1 MRFLLFYFC
10 AAWSCLAQGFNSPAS
25 IPTANF
31 VTSHSGQFL
40 VAGAAAPLTMY
51 DRVQQT
57 NRSRLIHLDSHFLAV
72 SAERVKSTFLN
83 ELNLPDQYLGQ
94 IHLRIL
100 ERAPPTQPVA
110 IISTMYADG
119 WQFEV
124 GLPGRIEEE
133 MLLKGITQALLL
145 EFSNRRVRRSAEL
158 PTWVVE
164 GFTQEIANSPMPTFL
179 FERKSISLEIRGGD
193 ELGKAREWLQTHPCL
208 TIAELSFANLARA
221 GDEDKRVYQSCAQL
235 LTHELLELPNGPRL
249 FSQFLSSLPYHWNWQ
264 TAFLKVYEDHF
275 KSMLDFEKWWALT
288 WIDFRGRKDSQTWST
303 ALSLDK
309 LRTLLSSSMETRVSN
324 DSLPVRQDVSMQTL
338 ITKTDF
344 NLQEQVIL
352 QKLKQLFFLKFNL
365 SPDARGL
372 AARYEETLKSYL
384 DKRITSGYQP
394 GLKQDDNAR
403 DHALVR
409 ELLKDLDALD
419 QQQFAVMAA
428 QQKTAGGV
436 PPPSN
441 SVVVQAQ
448 KKKKK

>member
-1 MRFLLFYFC
+1 
-10 AAWSCLAQGFNSPAS
+10 
-25 IPTANF
+25 
-31 VTSHSGQFL
+31 
-40 VAGAAAPLTMY
+40 
-51 DRVQQT
+51 
-57 NRSRLIHLDSHFLAV
+57 
-72 SAERVKSTFLN
+72 
-83 ELNLPDQYLGQ
+83 
-94 IHLRIL
+94 
-100 ERAPPTQPVA
+100 
-110 IISTMYADG
+110 
-119 WQFEV
+119 
-124 GLPGRIEEE
+124 
-133 MLLKGITQALLL
+133 
-145 EFSNRRVRRSAEL
+145 
-158 PTWVVE
+158 
-164 GFTQEIANSPMPTFL
+164 
-179 FERKSISLEIRGGD
+179 
-193 ELGKAREWLQTHPCL
+193 
-208 TIAELSFANLARA
+208 
-221 GDEDKRVYQSCAQL
+221 
-235 LTHELLELPNGPRL
+235 
-249 FSQFLSSLPYHWNWQ
+249 
-264 TAFLKVYEDHF
+264 
-275 KSMLDFEKWWALT
+275 MLDFEKWWALT

-344 NLQEQVIL
+344 NLQEQVIR

-365 SPDARGL
+365 STDARAL
-372 AARYEETLKSYL
+372 AALYEETLKSYL